1 MNTCASVDHD
11 CILEEGVH
19 VSVGAH
25 IAGSVHIGAR
35 TWVGIGACVS
45 NNLSLCPD
53 CMVGAGA
60 VVVKDVTHPGTF
72 VGVPARITRN
82 QL

>member
-53 CMVGAGA
+53 CMIGAGA
-60 VVVKDVTHPGTF
+60 AVVKDITHPGTF
-72 VGVPARITRN
+72 VGVPAKVIS
-82 QL
+82 